1 METFLNYGLA
11 WISIG
16 LALYLAITYITR
28 KMIRYQPKRRSFW
41 ISLNRSLRK
50 HHKEVGVALVTTGL
64 LHGLNSSMNV
74 IDLNLGTFTWI
85 LSILL
90 GLTYMFRD
98 RLSKIKSWLAIH
110 RFLTLAFILALALH
124 INDVGGIR
132 ILEILSSGT
141 SGSEVYTLDPATLDG
156 QLIYGEFTDG
166 IYSGSAMGYGN
177 NLTVEVVLQDN
188 TITSISIVSHNE
200 RNSRYYQ
207 KAFNSIPEA
216 IIAAQSLD
224 VDSVSG
230 ATFTSVGIV
239 NAVNDAL
246 SDALVSGD
254 LPSRLSLPTKRGH

>member
-16 LALYLAITYITR
+16 LTLYLAITYITR

-41 ISLNRSLRK
+41 ISLNKSLRK
-50 HHKEVGVALVTTGL
+50 HHKEVGIALVATGL
-64 LHGLNSSMNV
+64 LHGFNSSMSV
-74 IDLNLGTFTWI
+74 IDLNLGTLTWI

-90 GLTYMFRD
+90 GLTYMFRV
-98 RLSKIKSWLAIH
+98 RLSKIKSWLSIH
-110 RFLTLAFILALALH
+110 RFLTLAFILTLALH

-141 SGSEVYTLDPATLDG
+141 SESQVYTLDPATLDG

-166 IYSGSAMGYGN
+166 TYQGSATGYGN

-188 TITSISIVSHNE
+188 AITSISIVSHNE

-207 KAFNSIPEA
+207 KAFNAIPEA

-224 VDSVSG
+224 VDSISG